1 MVRFS
6 SFDHQT
12 VHFKLSALFILFI
25 FFLVLNFGTG
35 CVLTVSR
42 HFFNKKK
49 KGWDM
54 QAAMSV
60 QYIRDGQRGVSK
72 T

>member
-1 MVRFS
+1 M
-6 SFDHQT
+6 
-12 VHFKLSALFILFI
+12 
-25 FFLVLNFGTG
+25 G
-35 CVLTVSR
+35 CVLTVSC

-49 KGWDM
+49 KDWDM

-60 QYIRDGQRGVSK
+60 QYVRDGQRGVSK